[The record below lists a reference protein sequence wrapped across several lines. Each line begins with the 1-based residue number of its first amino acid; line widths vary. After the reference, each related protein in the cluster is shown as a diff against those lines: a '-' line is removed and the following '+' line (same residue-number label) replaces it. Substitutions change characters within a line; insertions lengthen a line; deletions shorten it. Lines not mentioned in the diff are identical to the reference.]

1 MSVGTVQETRV
12 EDQREKEVRD
22 RVRRIE
28 TRLTKLLRHL
38 GLDEQGSMPYWN
50 ESVECIE
57 VPSISVALKDVVAA
71 IPPHDQAHVAVRH
84 KNVLICYITK
94 GEMQ

>member
-1 MSVGTVQETRV
+1 MSYGSVSDARTV
-12 EDQREKEVRD
+12 DQRDKEVQD

-38 GLDEQGSMPYWN
+38 GLDEQGSMPYYDDN
-50 ESVECIE
+50 RACIE

-71 IPPHDQAHVAVRH
+71 IPPHDEAHVAVRH
-84 KNVLICYITK
+84 KDVLICYITK
-94 GEMQ
+94 GAV